1 MAGLLRVALE
11 AGVQRSAFPKA
22 TVDVQ
27 CLVLEAGGGE
37 LAAAV
42 AAASL
47 ALTDAGIPMR
57 DLITSC
63 TVVSPPPSSLIMS
76 SLDILAD
83 PVTQMSQRAA

>member
-1 MAGLLRVALE
+1 MQSPDEREMAGLLNVALE

-27 CLVLEAGGGE
+27 CLILEAGGGE
-37 LAAAV
+37 LAVAI

-47 ALTDAGIPMR
+47 AIADAGIPMR

-63 TVVSPPPSSLIMS
+63 SVVRPTCRRSF
-76 SLDILAD
+76 
-83 PVTQMSQRAA
+83 VQEF